1 MILSKAE
8 AIQTSLLVLLSNLA
22 QDESL
27 RQYFFRENFLRDM
40 GKLMANKELTLTV
53 DNLFET
59 PFRFL
64 NVQEKFFAVLL
75 K

>member
-1 MILSKAE
+1 MILFKAE

-27 RQYFFRENFLRDM
+27 RQYFFRENLLRDM

-64 NVQEKFFAVLL
+64 NV
-75 K
+75 